1 VKQPI
6 QHFSTEHPEQAHF
19 FPVYLNALY
28 DADIVDYEDIV
39 SWYKSEESRGKGKTE
54 ANDDEQELWKKLWT
68 SGGRFVK
75 ALAEAQESD
84 DEDDEDEDDEDSD

>member
-1 VKQPI
+1 M
-6 QHFSTEHPEQAHF
+6 
-19 FPVYLNALY
+19 
-28 DADIVDYEDIV
+28 DYEDVV

-54 ANDDEQELWKKLWT
+54 ASEDEQEAWRKLWT

-84 DEDDEDEDDEDSD
+84 DDDDEEEDEDSD